1 LKSGYRLSLLAWTRD
16 RSPASRPPAVLRDE
30 TIFLK
35 PRNHPE
41 AEARYQGGMTALGGF
56 RMTMVEV
63 VVAAGAALGSAC
75 IFLAH
80 AIEAYHAD

>member
-1 LKSGYRLSLLAWTRD
+1 MPISGI
-16 RSPASRPPAVLRDE
+16 LRDE

-41 AEARYQGGMTALGGF
+41 AEAHYQGGMTPLGGF
-56 RMTMVEV
+56 RMTMVEL

-80 AIEAYHAD
+80 AIEAYRAQ

>member
-1 LKSGYRLSLLAWTRD
+1 MVPKFGPEPRALA
-16 RSPASRPPAVLRDE
+16 VCGILRDE

-41 AEARYQGGMTALGGF
+41 AEARYQGGMTPLGGF